1 MGCMN
6 ASPSDHDTRERIA
19 VTGATGA
26 LGGRVAQL
34 LADRGMPLRLLVR
47 DADRAPDLPDCEVA
61 VAPYGDGS
69 AVAAALEGIDTVL
82 MVSGGEDEDR
92 LAQHRTF
99 IDAAAQAGVGHIVY
113 TSFAGASPHAVFT
126 YGRTHHATEQHL
138 LASGVAHTVLRNNF
152 YADILPLF
160 VVDGA
165 IRGPAGQGRVAA
177 VSRED
182 IAEAAVTVLL
192 DPAAYAGECF
202 DLTGPAAL
210 ALEEVAERLTALG
223 HDASY
228 VDEPLE
234 DAYAWRRESGEPD
247 WKVEGWV
254 STYTAI
260 AAGEVAAVG
269 TGVRAL
275 TGHRARTLEE
285 AIEGRSPA
293 EAD

>member
-1 MGCMN
+1 MN
-6 ASPSDHDTRERIA
+6 DSAADERSGGRIA

-26 LGGRVAQL
+26 LGDRVARL
-34 LADRGMPLRLLVR
+34 LADRGQPLRLLVR
-47 DADRAPDLPDCEVA
+47 DTDRAPDLPDCEVA
-61 VAPYGDGS
+61 AAPYADAE
-69 AVAAALEGIDTVL
+69 AVKSALEGIRTVF
-82 MVSGGEDEDR
+82 MVSASEAEDR
-92 LAQHRTF
+92 LDQHRTF
-99 IDAAAQAGVGHIVY
+99 IDAAIEAGVQHIVY

-138 LASGVAHTVLRNNF
+138 IDAGVAHTVLRNNF
-152 YADILPLF
+152 YADILPAF
-160 VVDGA
+160 VVDGK
-165 IRGPAGQGRVAA
+165 IRGPAGLGCVAA
-177 VSRED
+177 VARED

-192 DPAAYAGECF
+192 DPAAYAGDCI

-210 ALEEVAERLTALG
+210 TLEEVADILTSRG
-223 HDASY
+223 HEAVY
-228 VDEPLE
+228 VDETLE

-275 TGHRARTLEE
+275 TGHQARTLEE
-285 AIEGRSPA
+285 ALDGLDPA
-293 EAD
+293 DD